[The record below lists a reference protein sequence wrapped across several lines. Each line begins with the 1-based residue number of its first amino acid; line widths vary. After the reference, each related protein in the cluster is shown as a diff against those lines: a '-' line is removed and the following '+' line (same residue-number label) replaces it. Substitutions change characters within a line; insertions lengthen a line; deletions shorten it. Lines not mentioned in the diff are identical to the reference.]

1 MLARRIKRDVAERGR
16 SVEGVL
22 DQFVPFLVDECS
34 LLKRVDRYLRYVK
47 PSFDNFVGP
56 SAKYADIVCRI
67 RFAPSQ
73 LNLMIRYPPGFRS
86 YLGPTMRL
94 LLS

>member
-22 DQFVPFLVDECS
+22 DQSVVFRVNECS
-34 LLKRVDRYLRYVK
+34 LLKLVDRYLRYVK

-56 SAKYADIVCRI
+56 SAKYADIVSHF
-67 RFAPSQ
+67 RFALSQ
-73 LNLMIRYPPGFRS
+73 LDLTIRNPPALDCTWVQQCGCD
-86 YLGPTMRL
+86 
-94 LLS
+94 